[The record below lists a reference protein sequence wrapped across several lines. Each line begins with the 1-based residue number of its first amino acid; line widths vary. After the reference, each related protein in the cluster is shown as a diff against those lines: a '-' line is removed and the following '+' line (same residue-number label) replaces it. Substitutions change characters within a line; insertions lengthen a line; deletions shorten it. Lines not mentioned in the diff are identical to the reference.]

1 MIVIPAIDL
10 KDGQCVRLMQGD
22 YTKVTVFSDDPV
34 EMARYWEAQGAQWLH
49 IVDLD
54 GAACGEM
61 CNAGVIRDIAHAL
74 SIPIELGGGIRN
86 EPAVEAAL
94 ALGVQR
100 VIIGTSAIEDQ
111 NLVQN
116 LFQRWGAAIAVSI
129 DARDGFAAA
138 HGWTRTT
145 NTRALDLA
153 LQMQRLGVARIIY
166 TDIARD
172 GMLTQPNFDAIQ
184 EMVLSVNVPVI
195 ASGGVSAVAHI
206 RRLKELGAEAAIVGR
221 ALYTGA
227 LRLVDAK
234 FAADEMKNEEGR
246 F

>member
-1 MIVIPAIDL
+1 
-10 KDGQCVRLMQGD
+10 
-22 YTKVTVFSDDPV
+22 
-34 EMARYWEAQGAQWLH
+34 
-49 IVDLD
+49 
-54 GAACGEM
+54 
-61 CNAGVIRDIAHAL
+61 
-74 SIPIELGGGIRN
+74 
-86 EPAVEAAL
+86 
-94 ALGVQR
+94 
-100 VIIGTSAIEDQ
+100 
-111 NLVQN
+111 
-116 LFQRWGAAIAVSI
+116 
-129 DARDGFAAA
+129 
-138 HGWTRTT
+138 
-145 NTRALDLA
+145 
-153 LQMQRLGVARIIY
+153 MQRLGVARIIY